1 MGHFLLTGC
10 AGFIASTVARMLLDQ
25 GHRVTGIDDISDG
38 YNPELK
44 RWRLRQLDGIETFRF
59 EEIDIRDVSALG
71 SVFDA
76 EFDAVIN
83 LAARAGVRQSLDN
96 PWIYAETNY
105 VGTLN
110 LLELCK
116 ERGVGK
122 FVLAST
128 SSVYGNDT
136 TPPFAEDAPTAMP
149 LSPYA
154 STKKAAETL
163 AFTYHHLFGID
174 VTVLRFFT
182 VYGPAGRPDMS
193 VYRFTRAIAEGLP
206 IQLYGDGGERDFTYV
221 DDIAL
226 GVVASLE
233 PMGYEIINLG
243 SDNPARITR
252 VISIIEKVLGK
263 TAEVDYLPRHAAD
276 VQSTWADINKAARM
290 LNWRPETALVDG
302 VTRAVEWYLEQRD
315 WAKDIIA

>member
-1 MGHFLLTGC
+1 MGHYLLTGC
-10 AGFIASTVARMLLDQ
+10 AGFIASAVARLLTDQ
-25 GHRVTGIDDISDG
+25 GHRVTGIDDVSDG
-38 YNPELK
+38 YDPELK

-59 EEIDIRDVSALG
+59 EEVDIRDVSALG
-71 SVFDA
+71 PVFDA
-76 EFDAVIN
+76 EFDGVIN

-105 VGTLN
+105 IGTLN

-116 ERGVGK
+116 ERGIGK

-136 TPPFAEDAPTAMP
+136 TPPFNEDAPTAMP

-154 STKKAAETL
+154 SSKKAAETL
-163 AFTYHHLFGID
+163 TFTYHHLFGID
-174 VTVLRFFT
+174 VSVLRFFT

-193 VYRFTRAIAEGLP
+193 VYRFTCAIAEGFP

-252 VISIIEKVLGK
+252 VISIIEKVLGN
-263 TAEVDYLPRHAAD
+263 TAEVECLPRHAAD

-290 LNWRPETALVDG
+290 LNWRPQTGLEDG
-302 VTRAVEWYLEQRD
+302 VTRAVEWYLEQRV

>member
-1 MGHFLLTGC
+1 MGHYLLTGC
-10 AGFIASTVARMLLDQ
+10 AGFIASNVAKVLLDQ
-25 GHRVTGIDDISDG
+25 GHLVTGIDDMSDG
-38 YNPELK
+38 YDPVLK
-44 RWRLRQLDGIETFRF
+44 HWRLRQLEGIEAFRF
-59 EEIDIRDVSALG
+59 ERADIRDIAALG
-71 SVFDA
+71 PLFDTD
-76 EFDAVIN
+76 FDGVIS
-83 LAARAGVRQSLDN
+83 LAARAGVRQSVDN
-96 PWIYAETNY
+96 PWIYVETNY
-105 VGTLN
+105 GGTLN

-136 TPPFAEDAPTAMP
+136 IPPFKEDAATSMP

-163 AFTYHHLFGID
+163 AHTYHHLFGID

-193 VYRFTRAIAEGLP
+193 VYRFTRAIAEDMP
-206 IQLYGDGGERDFTYV
+206 IHLYGDGGERDYTHV

-226 GVVASLE
+226 GVAASIE
-233 PMGYEIINLG
+233 PVGYEIINLG

-252 VISIIEKVLGK
+252 VISIIENTLGK
-263 TAEVDYLPRHAAD
+263 KAAVEHQSRHSAD
-276 VQSTWADINKAARM
+276 VQSTWADITKAAR
-290 LNWRPETALVDG
+290 LLDWRPQTGLETG
-302 VTRAVEWYLEQRD
+302 VEGAVKWYMDQRD
-315 WAKDIIA
+315 WAKDIVA